1 MPHLTKP
8 NGYKNTKTSE
18 MKKPSEMKPLNKPRK
33 QLTKLQV
40 EFMKE
45 HSKKHS
51 PEHNKEMR
59 RLMKLGWCV
68 EQSHRL
74 AMKNV
79 GK

>member
-1 MPHLTKP
+1 MPYHTKP
-8 NGYKNTKTSE
+8 KEES
-18 MKKPSEMKPLNKPRK
+18 PLNKPRK
-33 QLTKLQV
+33 QLTKLQSDA
-40 EFMKE
+40 MKE

-51 PEHNKEMR
+51 PAHNKEMR
-59 RLMKLGWCV
+59 RLMKLGFCY

>member
-1 MPHLTKP
+1 MPYHTKP
-8 NGYKNTKTSE
+8 NGYKNTKT
-18 MKKPSEMKPLNKPRK
+18 SEMKPLNKPRK

-59 RLMKLGWCV
+59 RLMKKGYCI
-68 EQSHRL
+68 QQAHQL